1 MSHIDMRDI
10 TKPGAI
16 KDRILIRLILNQVN
30 EELIFNQSLREC

>member
-1 MSHIDMRDI
+1 MPHIHMHDI

>member
-1 MSHIDMRDI
+1 MPHIHMHDI

-16 KDRILIRLILNQVN
+16 KDQILIRLILNQVN